1 MSATVL
7 VTGATGFLG
16 RNVLDAIAHLL
27 PDVRPVALVRDRAVF
42 LRGRESTGG
51 DTSVD
56 AVEGRLEDADRWGED
71 PALAR
76 CVGILHLAALV
87 RHSRADA
94 AAVFRANVG
103 GTQEMVRLAARL
115 GCRLV
120 VISSSGTVGCSA
132 DPAFAPDEEA
142 PLADRTVGDWP
153 YYASK
158 VAAERAASALASV
171 LDVELVLMRPP
182 VLLGPGDAAGR
193 STAVLRRMMRS
204 RPIIVSGG
212 YHFADVRDV
221 ARAIVQALRHPAP
234 RAVYHLP
241 GWNGTLAEF
250 AQLVAAVRG
259 HRSRPLRVPAR
270 AAHVAARLLHPL
282 GRFVDPVLVEMAR
295 HHWNVRS
302 RYSARDLDYRSRDP
316 QVTVRDAMR
325 WMEAAERA
333 TAGSRAPTGRVPHG
347 CATRAS

>member
-16 RNVLDAIAHLL
+16 RNVLDAIAERL

-42 LRGRESTGG
+42 LRGRSAADAEAQ
-51 DTSVD
+51 VD
-56 AVEGRLEDADRWGED
+56 AVEGRLEDADRWGDD

-94 AAVFRANVG
+94 APVFRANVG

-120 VISSSGTVGCSA
+120 AVSTSGTVGCSV
-132 DPAFAPDEEA
+132 DPGSAPDEEA

-158 VAAERAASALASV
+158 VAAERAARALASV

-182 VLLGPGDAAGR
+182 VLLGPGDSAGR
-193 STAVLRRMMRS
+193 STAVLRRMMRA
-204 RPIIVSGG
+204 RPVVVPGG
-212 YHFADVRDV
+212 FHFADVRDV

-234 RAVYHLP
+234 RPVYHLP

-250 AQLVAAVRG
+250 ARLVAEVRG
-259 HRSRPLRVPAR
+259 HSSHPVRVPAR
-270 AAHVAARLLHPL
+270 AAHLAARLLHPL

-295 HHWNVRS
+295 HHWNFRT

-316 QVTVRDAMR
+316 RVTVRDALR
-325 WMEAAERA
+325 WVEAAGA
-333 TAGSRAPTGRVPHG
+333 AA
-347 CATRAS
+347 